1 LTAARDAGATG
12 RVVVALLALLVAL
25 LVPGTVAAAALSPMT
40 PSGQVEP
47 AATSET
53 VNITATSD
61 LSFVPDSFTV
71 LPGETVHLIVTQA
84 ADFEHTFTLSSLV
97 NYSVPSSD
105 TPSELA
111 AFFNAHAPLV
121 NLSLGST
128 PGSLH
133 PFNFTA
139 PSVPGTYEFVCLV
152 HFPAMTGVMTDSA
165 SAPTGSGSSGPST
178 LEIVAIGAVVGAV
191 VIVAVVLM
199 VRRRHRPH

>member
-1 LTAARDAGATG
+1 MTTVREPRGFGTVA
-12 RVVVALLALLVAL
+12 VALLALAVTL
-25 LVPGTVAAAALSPMT
+25 LVPGSVGAAALTPTS
-40 PSGQVEP
+40 PSGPIEP
-47 AATSET
+47 ATTSVA

-84 ADFEHTFTLSSLV
+84 ADFPHTFTLASLV
-97 NYSVPSSD
+97 NFSIPSSD

-111 AFFNAHAPLV
+111 AFFNAHPPLV

-139 PSVPGTYEFVCLV
+139 PSVPGTYEFVCLI
-152 HFPAMTGVMTDSA
+152 HFPTMTGVMTDSA
-165 SAPTGSGSSGPST
+165 SAPSGSGSSGPPI
-178 LEIVAIGAVVGAV
+178 LEIIAVGAGVGAV
-191 VIVAVVLM
+191 VIVAVVVV
-199 VRRRHRPH
+199 VRRGHRPH

>member
-1 LTAARDAGATG
+1 M
-12 RVVVALLALLVAL
+12 ALLALLVAL